1 MERGGNAQLT
11 WDDAIY
17 FDHGM
22 RLGTLTFDETG
33 KRIGSEAT
41 IAERENMRRYNGL
54 VREAHPNTIK
64 ADIAA
69 VWDQLN
75 RWPLNREVE
84 RTIPQIQS
92 ADNKKIIKM
101 PFGIRHIVAH
111 EAVTLSNLIQAKE
124 TTYGDW
130 YNDRLA
136 TVTLEMAARTLSV
149 SFHALLTSFGLGW
162 HMDVIAD
169 EFNLTD
175 EQLQKLTEV
184 LKETSVNEVLALALA
199 LGPTKFVAGPLAI
212 VVDLVTSGGVL
223 EFYTYLVLAQGKLT
237 SLLGCGE
244 VLFTQNGHNYTENL
258 FRMRASV
265 QHWLY
270 STLIYASGLF
280 VGMDQ
285 AQPLHDP
292 DAQLPRE
299 NPGFPMPQQLADL
312 TLAEA
317 EDLVPVVAPVLIPI
331 FGALGLLRYPT
342 KPVSLAVHVAT
353 VSIFKYLQGSPPMS
367 YAQMIRETYSGEVP
381 QAYTTVKTEQQVVEN
396 MMGVVRACSRK
407 AAVLPREYGPIN
419 WYNAPVDLNRQ
430 PFRFPWSSDFIKKVV
445 NSCLQLSPHVRS
457 DYKFK
462 FIQVP
467 NRYWKKPVGY
477 PRARPIG
484 RGKKLLDHQ
493 LRHLDVANVPK
504 WIHVTALVRDRNM
517 SRRMAPL
524 QYEPAWRPQ

>member
-1 MERGGNAQLT
+1 
-11 WDDAIY
+11 
-17 FDHGM
+17 
-22 RLGTLTFDETG
+22 
-33 KRIGSEAT
+33 
-41 IAERENMRRYNGL
+41 MRRYNWL
-54 VREAHPNTIK
+54 VSEAHPNTIE
-64 ADIAA
+64 ADLEA

-84 RTIPQIQS
+84 RTIPQIQFT
-92 ADNKKIIKM
+92 DNTEIIKM
-101 PFGIRHIVAH
+101 PLGIRHIVAH
-111 EAVTLSNLIQAKE
+111 EAVTLSNLVQAKE
-124 TTYGDW
+124 GTYGDW
-130 YNDRLA
+130 HNERLA
-136 TVTLEMAARTLSV
+136 TVTLEMAAQTVSV

-162 HMDVIAD
+162 HMDVFAD

-175 EQLQKLTEV
+175 GQLQKLTEV
-184 LKETSVNEVLALALA
+184 LKEISVNEVLALALA

-212 VVDLVTSGGVL
+212 VVDLVTSGVVL

-244 VLFTQNGHNYTENL
+244 ILFTQNGHNYTEHL
-258 FRMRASV
+258 FRMRAFV
-265 QHWLY
+265 QQWLY

-280 VGMDQ
+280 VGVDQ

-299 NPGFPMPQQLADL
+299 NPGFPMPQKLADL
-312 TLAEA
+312 TLAEV

-353 VSIFKYLQGSPPMS
+353 VSIFTYLQGSPPMS

-381 QAYTTVKTEQQVVEN
+381 QAYTTIKTEQQVEEN
-396 MMGVVRACSRK
+396 MMGVVRARSRK

-419 WYNAPVDLNRQ
+419 WYNSPVDLNGQ
-430 PFRFPWSSDFIKKVV
+430 PFRFPWWSPDFIKKVV

-467 NRYWKKPVGY
+467 NRYWKEPVGC

-484 RGKKLLDHQ
+484 RRKELLDHQ
-493 LRHLDVANVPK
+493 LRH
-504 WIHVTALVRDRNM
+504 
-517 SRRMAPL
+517 
-524 QYEPAWRPQ
+524 